1 MEVLILMAFLRR
13 IPLTLLTVPKSVLV
27 SSLGAIPNLS
37 KEKPRVFKVKST
49 ILHFLLSSSFR
60 DILGYSLALV
70 FFFYLV
76 VFACV
81 APSPALT
88 GAVAFEIIVY
98 ALFLA
103 YRIKR
108 RKAKSVN
115 ARQSITAGLLL
126 AIPGG
131 EAIFSLCSAFMALI
145 MSLVLVGAIIDAVSF
160 GLAVVGRYNAAAL
173 MYSRFPVSTLAG
185 VSPGYTMELLSG
197 AKMKAGNYAD
207 VERMY
212 KALLDVRVKH
222 FGARSERVCDI
233 YADFGDLAERR
244 GDWQKAE
251 RLYVDAIKLSNEIK
265 VPQGCGKYLTRLG
278 QLQSDHG
285 HFDEALKTLAEAAS
299 MRSRIFGDGSSKVA
313 DTMLVT
319 AKVYQKMGHAQQAET
334 LAFQARMILKAL
346 PKTEVNLAVYS
357 ALVSLLVMAAVY
369 FLTDKNGWL
378 AQFAVVRLESLLRRE
393 NISPSKKAKI
403 ESHLQVLTE
412 FIASPKDSKRSL
424 SNNHEGTGLCLIL
437 SLTSQDLR

>member
-1 MEVLILMAFLRR
+1 MK
-13 IPLTLLTVPKSVLV
+13 PK
-27 SSLGAIPNLS
+27 AM
-37 KEKPRVFKVKST
+37 
-49 ILHFLLSSSFR
+49 HFLLSNNYR

-88 GAVAFEIIVY
+88 GAVAFEIVVY
-98 ALFLA
+98 LLFLA
-103 YRIKR
+103 YRIR
-108 RKAKSVN
+108 SRKTKSAN
-115 ARQSITAGLLL
+115 ARESITAGLLL
-126 AIPGG
+126 TIPVG
-131 EAIFSLCSAFMALI
+131 ETISSVCSAFMALI
-145 MSLVLVGAIIDAVSF
+145 LSLVLIGAIIDATSF
-160 GLAVVGRYNAAAL
+160 GLAVLGRYNAAAF
-173 MYSRFPVSTLAG
+173 MYSRFPVSTLVG
-185 VSPGYTMELLSG
+185 VNPGYTMELLSG
-197 AKMKAGNYAD
+197 AKMKAGHYAE

-251 RLYVDAIKLSNEIK
+251 KFYVDAIKLSNEIK

-278 QLQSDHG
+278 QLQADHG

-299 MRSRIFGDGSSKVA
+299 MRSRVFGASSSKVA

-319 AKVYQKMGHAQQAET
+319 AKVYQKMGQAQHAQM
-334 LAFQARMILKAL
+334 LASQARMILKAL

-357 ALVSLLVMAAVY
+357 AFVSLMVMAALY

-378 AQFAVVRLESLLRRE
+378 TQFAIARLESLLRRD
-393 NISPSKKAKI
+393 NVSLSKKANM
-403 ESHLQVLTE
+403 ESHLQVLKE
-412 FIASPKDSKRSL
+412 FTASPKDNKRSL
-424 SNNHEGTGLCLIL
+424 SNNHEATGLCLIL

>member
-1 MEVLILMAFLRR
+1 MF
-13 IPLTLLTVPKSVLV
+13 
-27 SSLGAIPNLS
+27 
-37 KEKPRVFKVKST
+37 
-49 ILHFLLSSSFR
+49 FLLSNNYR

-76 VFACV
+76 VFAFV

-98 ALFLA
+98 LLFLT

-126 AIPGG
+126 TIPGG
-131 EAIFSLCSAFMALI
+131 EAISSLCSAFMALI
-145 MSLVLVGAIIDAVSF
+145 LSLVLFGAVIDATSF
-160 GLAVVGRYNAAAL
+160 GLAVVGRYNAAAF

-185 VSPGYTMELLSG
+185 VNPGYTMELLSG
-197 AKMKAGNYAD
+197 AKMKAGHYAE

-212 KALLDVRVKH
+212 KALFDIRAKH

-251 RLYVDAIKLSNEIK
+251 KFYVDAIKLSNEIK

-278 QLQSDHG
+278 QLQADHG
-285 HFDEALKTLAEAAS
+285 HFDEALKTLAEATS
-299 MRSRIFGDGSSKVA
+299 MRERIFGPGSFKVA
-313 DTMLVT
+313 ETMLVA
-319 AKVYQKMGHAQQAET
+319 AKVHQKMGHAHDAER
-334 LAFQARMILKAL
+334 LAFQARRILKAL
-346 PKTEVNLAVYS
+346 PKTEVNLAIYS
-357 ALVSLLVMAAVY
+357 AFVSLFVMAAAY
-369 FLTDKNGWL
+369 LLTDKNGWL
-378 AQFAVVRLESLLRRE
+378 TLFAIARLETMLRCHTV
-393 NISPSKKAKI
+393 SPAKKSKI
-403 ESHLQVLTE
+403 ESHLSVLKDFT
-412 FIASPKDSKRSL
+412 ASPKDNKRSP
-424 SNNHEGTGLCLIL
+424 SNNHEAAGLCLIL